1 MVWRCEWFIQDSINA
16 TWLSIAVDKKTV
28 VFIVRLFVCK
38 AVGFKMKAC
47 GILLKTPHAF
57 RRMDVVLVLDLCVYL
72 LYGNLYVVLNIA
84 FLNLGVWLL
93 KKVVSF
99 VFLQDVYI

>member
-1 MVWRCEWFIQDSINA
+1 MVWCCEWFIQDSINA
-16 TWLSIAVDKKTV
+16 TWLPIAVDKKIV

-47 GILLKTPHAF
+47 GLLLKTPRAF

-72 LYGNLYVVLNIA
+72 LYGNLYVVLNMA
-84 FLNLGVWLL
+84 F
-93 KKVVSF
+93 
-99 VFLQDVYI
+99 